1 MNLKHLKSTL
11 IAVTVLI
18 AVACATKKEEAA
30 TTETAE
36 QKEWKE
42 MDEFHMVMADAFH
55 PYKDSANLEPAK
67 AKATELATSAQQW
80 ASAAIPEK
88 VNNDDM
94 KGKLQELKDQTTA
107 FAQTVTGADDKLIGE
122 ELTKLHDLF
131 HSIQED
137 WYGKG
142 EEHEHE
148 DH

>member
-1 MNLKHLKSTL
+1 MNLKHVKPTI

-30 TTETAE
+30 TAETAE

-67 AKATELATSAQQW
+67 AKANELATSAQQW
-80 ASAAIPEK
+80 ANAAIPEK
-88 VNNDDM
+88 VNNEDM
-94 KGKLQELKDQTTA
+94 KGKLQQLKDQTTA
-107 FAQTVTGADDKLIGE
+107 FAQTVTGADDKTIGD

-137 WYGKG
+137 WYGKS
-142 EEHEHE
+142 EEHEH
-148 DH
+148 H